1 MDIIIKK
8 LINNI
13 RNSNQ
18 NKSSYWQKYLPIQ
31 GNYLNEFEH
40 SNFGSYTNKKYI
52 KNLFHNL
59 LARIIYGN
67 DIFKTETYK
76 NFKKYFDKIDRH
88 IDNDTIR
95 HIFTFE
101 KLKKF
106 TNPKTICII
115 GDGKINGVLGAH
127 LTFPK
132 AKLFS
137 LNLSEVLIND
147 YIILKK
153 IDFFKNSTK
162 LVDQINFSAKSAKL
176 TLIPSNFYKFLLNKN
191 IELFIN
197 IASFQEMKK
206 SEIAKYFKIIKKNK
220 SKLYCCNREYKK
232 LPGGE
237 KVYFK
242 NYQFSNSKI
251 IFWENCTWSKKFYSL
266 KPPFVHMYDGNI
278 KHCLVDFK

>member
-1 MDIIIKK
+1 M
-8 LINNI
+8 
-13 RNSNQ
+13 
-18 NKSSYWQKYLPIQ
+18 
-31 GNYLNEFEH
+31 
-40 SNFGSYTNKKYI
+40 
-52 KNLFHNL
+52 
-59 LARIIYGN
+59 ARIIYGN
-67 DIFKTETYK
+67 DIFRTKTYK
-76 NFKKYFDKIDRH
+76 NYRNIFDKINRH

-106 TNPKTICII
+106 TNPKTICVI
-115 GDGKINGVLGAH
+115 GDGKINGIIGAH

-147 YIILKK
+147 YIILKEAGL
-153 IDFFKNSTK
+153 FKKSIK
-162 LVDQINFSAKSAKL
+162 LVDHHNFSAQKARL
-176 TLIPSNFYKFLLNKN
+176 TLIPSNLSKFLVNKN

-197 IASFQEMKK
+197 IASFQEMKRN
-206 SEIAKYFKIIKKNK
+206 EIAKYFKIIRKNK

-237 KVYFK
+237 KVYFN
-242 NYQFSNSKI
+242 NYPFENSKI
-251 IFWENCTWSKKFYSL
+251 IFWENCTWCKKFYSL
-266 KPPFVHMYDGNI
+266 KPPFIHKYDGNI